1 MYKAR
6 NLSTASSRSQGFT
19 LIEVL
24 IAVAIVGI
32 LAGIA
37 VPIYTQYIV
46 DARRTDAI
54 SFLSE
59 VAGEQV
65 RYFSSN
71 NEYAD
76 SMDELGYDADGVSPE
91 GHYTVTVSNPDG
103 GSSFLL
109 TATPV
114 ASGRQANDA
123 ECTAFTITH
132 TGAKNST
139 GSGENCWK

>member
-1 MYKAR
+1 MYKTQK
-6 NLSTASSRSQGFT
+6 LTTASPRSQGFT

-37 VPIYTQYIV
+37 VPLYTQYIV
-46 DARRTDAI
+46 DARRTDAMA
-54 SFLSE
+54 FLSE

-76 SMDELGYDADGVSPE
+76 SMAELGYAADGVSPE
-91 GHYTVTVSNPDG
+91 GHYSVTVSNPDG

-109 TATPV
+109 TAEPV
-114 ASGRQANDA
+114 ATGRQANDS
-123 ECTAFTITH
+123 ECTAFTISH
-132 TGAKNST
+132 TGAKGSSGT
-139 GSGENCWK
+139 GVDCWR